1 MWMRNVGEIKKYIPN
16 DGKLNDIQIL
26 NNEIYV
32 NGVLVIREN
41 EVMEDPTPTYIKN
54 EE

>member
-1 MWMRNVGEIKKYIPN
+1 MWLKNIDEIKKYIPN

-41 EVMEDPTPTYIKN
+41 EAMEDPTPTYVKN
-54 EE
+54 E